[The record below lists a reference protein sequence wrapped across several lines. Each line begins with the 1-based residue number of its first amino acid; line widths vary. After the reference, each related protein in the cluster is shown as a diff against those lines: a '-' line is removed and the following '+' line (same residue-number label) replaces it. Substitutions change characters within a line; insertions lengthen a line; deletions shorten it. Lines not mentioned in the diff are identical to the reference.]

1 MTIEYRLARDGDLA
15 GCLELEWTRSR
26 DDLAWHVAA
35 DLLYVAVDSGAV
47 VGFARLESFWK
58 AMPYLA
64 LIVVR
69 EGGRGTGIGSG
80 LLAFVRVDLRAR
92 GCRTLLSST
101 TGGEDG
107 PRRWHLRN
115 GFADAGVLHGLN
127 AGGVDEVFY
136 TLAL

>member
-1 MTIEYRLARDGDLA
+1 MIEYRLGREDDLA

-26 DDLAWHVAA
+26 DDLMWHVAG
-35 DLLYVAVDSGAV
+35 DLLYVAVDGGV
-47 VGFARLESFWK
+47 VIGFARLESFWK

-69 EGGRGTGIGSG
+69 EGARGSGIGSG
-80 LLAFVRVDLRAR
+80 LLAFACADLRAR
-92 GCRTLLSST
+92 GYRTLLSST

-115 GFADAGVLHGLN
+115 GFVDVGALANLN
-127 AGGVDEVFY
+127 AGGVDELFY

>member
-15 GCLELEWTRSR
+15 GCLELEWTRSHE
-26 DDLAWHVAA
+26 DLAWHVAA
-35 DLLYVAVDSGAV
+35 DLLYVAVDDAAV

-64 LIVVR
+64 LIIVR
-69 EGGRGTGIGSG
+69 EGARGGGVGSA
-80 LLAFVRVDLRAR
+80 LLAFVRADLRAR
-92 GCRTLLSST
+92 GYRTLLSST
-101 TGGEDG
+101 TDGEDG

-115 GFADAGVLHGLN
+115 GFGDVGVLTGLN

>member
-1 MTIEYRLARDGDLA
+1 MAIEYRLGRDGDLA

-26 DDLAWHVAA
+26 DDLARHVAG

-58 AMPYLA
+58 SMPYLA

-69 EGGRGTGIGSG
+69 DGARGTGIGSG
-80 LLAFVRVDLRAR
+80 LLAFVRGELRAR
-92 GCRTLLSST
+92 GFRTLLSST

-115 GFADAGVLHGLN
+115 GFADVGVLNGLN

>member
-1 MTIEYRLARDGDLA
+1 MTDYRLGREGDVA

-26 DDLAWHVAA
+26 DDLMWHVAG
-35 DLLYVAVDSGAV
+35 DLLYVAVDGGAV
-47 VGFARLESFWK
+47 VGLARLESFWK

-69 EGGRGTGIGSG
+69 EGVRGSGIGSG
-80 LLAFVRVDLRAR
+80 LLAFVRADLKAR
-92 GCRTLLSST
+92 GYRVLVSST

-115 GFADAGVLHGLN
+115 GFADVGALAGLN
-127 AGGVDEVFY
+127 ADGADELFY